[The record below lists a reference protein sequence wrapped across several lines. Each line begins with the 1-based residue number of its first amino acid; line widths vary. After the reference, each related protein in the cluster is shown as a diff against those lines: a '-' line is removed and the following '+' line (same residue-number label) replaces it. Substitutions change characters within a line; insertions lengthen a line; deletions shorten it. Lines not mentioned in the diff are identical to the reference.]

1 MSRYTGPTWKVSR
14 RLGLSLSGTGKE
26 LARRPYAPGDHGPNS
41 RRKIS
46 EYGTQ
51 LREKQKLRLMYGL
64 NERQFRNLFVRAG
77 KITEGTHGD
86 NLMILLEQRLDNI
99 VYRLGMATTRAQAR
113 QLVNHGHILVDGK
126 RVDIPSYEVQPGQE
140 ISLRERSQNL
150 VVVNAAIEAT
160 VSRPAYVEFDEDK
173 KSGKLTRLPQRE
185 ELEPEIDEALV
196 VEYYNQML

>member
-26 LARRPYAPGDHGPNS
+26 LTRRPYAPGDHGPNS

-86 NLMILLEQRLDNI
+86 NLMILLEQRLDN
-99 VYRLGMATTRAQAR
+99 VVFRLGLATTRPQAR

-160 VSRPAYVEFDEDK
+160 VARPAYVEFDEDK

-196 VEYYNQML
+196 VEYYNQLL

>member
-1 MSRYTGPTWKVSR
+1 MSRYTGPTWKLSR
-14 RLGLSLSGTGKE
+14 RLGISLSGTGKE

-46 EYGTQ
+46 EYGSQ
-51 LREKQKLRLMYGL
+51 LQEKQKLRRMYGL

-77 KITEGTHGD
+77 KITEGTHGE
-86 NLMILLEQRLDNI
+86 NFMILLEQRLDNV
-99 VYRLGMATTRAQAR
+99 VYRLGLATTRAQAR
-113 QLVNHGHILVDGK
+113 QLVNHGHITVDGK

-150 VVVNAAIEAT
+150 AIVNAALEAT
-160 VSRPAYVEFDEDK
+160 VSRAAYVTFDDNK
-173 KSGKLTRLPQRE
+173 KVGSLVRLPQRD

-196 VEYYNQML
+196 VEYYNQKL

>member
-86 NLMILLEQRLDNI
+86 NLMILLEQRLDN
-99 VYRLGMATTRAQAR
+99 VVFRLGLATTRPQAR

-160 VSRPAYVEFDEDK
+160 VARPAYVEFDEDK

>member
-1 MSRYTGPTWKVSR
+1 MSRYTGPTWKLSR
-14 RLGLSLSGTGKE
+14 RLGISLSGTGKE

-46 EYGTQ
+46 EYGSQ
-51 LREKQKLRLMYGL
+51 LQEKQKLRRMYGL

-77 KITEGTHGD
+77 KITEGTHGE
-86 NLMILLEQRLDNI
+86 NFMILLEQRLDNV
-99 VYRLGMATTRAQAR
+99 VYRLGLATTRAQAR
-113 QLVNHGHILVDGK
+113 QLVNHGHITVDGK

-150 VVVNAAIEAT
+150 AIVNAALEAT
-160 VSRPAYVEFDEDK
+160 VSRAAYVTLDDNK
-173 KSGKLTRLPQRE
+173 KVGSLVRLPQRD

-196 VEYYNQML
+196 VEYYNQKL